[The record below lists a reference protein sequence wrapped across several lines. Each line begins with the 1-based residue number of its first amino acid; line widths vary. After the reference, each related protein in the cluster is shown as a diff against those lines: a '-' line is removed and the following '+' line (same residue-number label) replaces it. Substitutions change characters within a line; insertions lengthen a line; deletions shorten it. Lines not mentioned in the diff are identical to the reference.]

1 MCESVLAEDSGGD
14 DCEYL
19 YKCPSRNPKHAE
31 YVSLHDYD
39 MGDWN
44 CFYAGANESSSDDM
58 YNEEENPDRDSD
70 GNSFIDGD
78 SCDDEHELADPL
90 VEDTLLDYELKLRN
104 RDVRFLADTVAP
116 SLIGHAP
123 RPASRK
129 VVRLCLQEE
138 RVRAVLMALHP
149 RLGRDSP
156 LRLLDP
162 GIVFHIADMMRTTT
176 AAGTAHLAAFEDF
189 RRKVAEEEAEWADEM
204 FAELEATSDE
214 EGEEG
219 EEGEVLGCLGLPTMS
234 SIVQDAIANAAAGG
248 AGSGATGSV
257 APASP
262 RREGESAVGAWAL
275 RRRLDDEVME
285 ALECAGEGYLRDL
298 EQLAAAVGA
307 PARGAMPRPHVLE
320 DL

>member
-1 MCESVLAEDSGGD
+1 
-14 DCEYL
+14 
-19 YKCPSRNPKHAE
+19 
-31 YVSLHDYD
+31 
-39 MGDWN
+39 
-44 CFYAGANESSSDDM
+44 
-58 YNEEENPDRDSD
+58 
-70 GNSFIDGD
+70 
-78 SCDDEHELADPL
+78 
-90 VEDTLLDYELKLRN
+90 
-104 RDVRFLADTVAP
+104 
-116 SLIGHAP
+116 
-123 RPASRK
+123 
-129 VVRLCLQEE
+129 
-138 RVRAVLMALHP
+138 
-149 RLGRDSP
+149 
-156 LRLLDP
+156 
-162 GIVFHIADMMRTTT
+162 
-176 AAGTAHLAAFEDF
+176 
-189 RRKVAEEEAEWADEM
+189 M